1 MMPDTRTGEWLAM
14 VHRFDELGRATED
27 ALDTNAAQVAQL
39 LEERDALLARLS
51 EALAAPA
58 ASRAAAPVAEALTRS
73 ATNTAALITQV
84 AERTDAL
91 RRALRELDRGA
102 RATQAYQLKS
112 GSYPQV
118 DARR

>member
-1 MMPDTRTGEWLAM
+1 MMPDTQMGEWLAM
-14 VHRFDELGRATED
+14 VHRFDELGRATEE
-27 ALDTNAAQVAQL
+27 ALDTNMAQVAQL
-39 LEERDALLARLS
+39 LEERDALLAQLS
-51 EALAAPA
+51 AALAVPPTAQVT
-58 ASRAAAPVAEALTRS
+58 APVTEALTRS
-73 ATNTAALITQV
+73 ATDTATLITQV

-102 RATQAYQLKS
+102 RATQAYQLTS